1 MFSCSHSKQD
11 GIVLCG
17 QSAGAHIASLTVL
30 KLASYIDSPDIVS
43 RSLFHVYDDVFGKN
57 QQQARETLAAIRLVV
72 GMSGVYD
79 IADHFK
85 HEASR
90 GVEYISPMGRAL
102 LGNDLFLKHSP
113 SYHANLMAL
122 ATRSVCHQK
131 YHRTLII
138 IQT

>member
-1 MFSCSHSKQD
+1 MSYSPQD

-43 RSLFHVYDDVFGKN
+43 RSLAHVYDDSFAKN
-57 QQQARETLAAIRLVV
+57 PRLARETLESIRLVV

-122 ATRSVCHQK
+122 ASRSVCAQ
-131 YHRTLII
+131 YHHHLILI
-138 IQT
+138 MTQA